1 MVTCPTCGAEIEVEE
16 SDVDRGD
23 LVSCP
28 ECGSNLEVTSLS
40 PLELDVVQEEGE
52 AVFED
57 EDETDVEGEESGE

>member
-23 LVSCP
+23 LVSCT

-40 PLELDVVQEEGE
+40 PFELDVVPEEEE

-57 EDETDVEGEESGE
+57 QDETDREEEESGE